1 MGCVASSWTLPYTS
15 LMTTGWSSQTRSSDS
30 LFASLSC
37 PNPLPLSPAPLS
49 QSPSPQLTASH
60 EQEALCNEDGELDK
74 VHFVILV
81 KEQLK
86 QHMLSSLV
94 ESMAVADPVRAWLM
108 FGA

>member
-1 MGCVASSWTLPYTS
+1 M
-15 LMTTGWSSQTRSSDS
+15 
-30 LFASLSC
+30 
-37 PNPLPLSPAPLS
+37 
-49 QSPSPQLTASH
+49 
-60 EQEALCNEDGELDK
+60 CNEDGELDK